1 MKHARPDYDER
12 IQDSAGLIP
21 DDEPVLLIRGQDGLA
36 LAIIGEYID
45 RYSRAADGD
54 PRVLEFLQEHTKRIA
69 AWQAE
74 HGSKVADL
82 PENIKEH
89 HT

>member
-1 MKHARPDYDER
+1 MKHARSDYDER

-36 LAIIGEYID
+36 IPIIDDYID
-45 RYSRAADGD
+45 YYSHAENGD
-54 PRVLEFLQEHTKRIA
+54 LRVLDLLRKHRERIE

-82 PENIKEH
+82 PVDAG
-89 HT
+89 

>member
-21 DDEPVLLIRGQDGLA
+21 DDEPVLLIRGQDD
-36 LAIIGEYID
+36 LAIPMLDDYID
-45 RYSRAADGD
+45 FYEHYSERDE
-54 PRVLEFLQEHTKRIA
+54 RVLELLYRHRERIED
-69 AWQAE
+69 WQMH

-82 PENIKEH
+82 PAAVRGVS
-89 HT
+89 